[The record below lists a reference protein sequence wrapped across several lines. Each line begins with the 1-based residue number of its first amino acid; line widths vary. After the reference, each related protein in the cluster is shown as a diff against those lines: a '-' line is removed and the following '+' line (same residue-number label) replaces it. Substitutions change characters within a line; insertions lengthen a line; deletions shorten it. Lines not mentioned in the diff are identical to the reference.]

1 MAGRIA
7 TIIGNGE
14 SRKDFDIKTTKLLGM
29 TVGCNAVYRDMD
41 PNFMVCADKK
51 MIFELLHER
60 NNNVPWPLYTRPQWS
75 KSFNKFIFLDMPKL
89 PYEGEERRDNPFHWG
104 TGQFATLVAL
114 SNSHGGWLGQN
125 PQTIFLLGFDLYGA
139 GKDQKLHNNIYKD
152 TENYWSADRH
162 AVPHHYWQYQM
173 SKIFEHHP
181 NINFF
186 QVNTEG
192 WVIPKDWEQWSNF
205 NFITLDEFSDFII
218 EFQQQKIVKDKEAI
232 INDLKK
238 RI

>member
-1 MAGRIA
+1 
-7 TIIGNGE
+7 
-14 SRKDFDIKTTKLLGM
+14 
-29 TVGCNAVYRDMD
+29 
-41 PNFMVCADKK
+41 
-51 MIFELLHER
+51 
-60 NNNVPWPLYTRPQWS
+60 
-75 KSFNKFIFLDMPKL
+75 
-89 PYEGEERRDNPFHWG
+89 
-104 TGQFATLVAL
+104 
-114 SNSHGGWLGQN
+114 
-125 PQTIFLLGFDLYGA
+125 
-139 GKDQKLHNNIYKD
+139 
-152 TENYWSADRH
+152 
-162 AVPHHYWQYQM
+162 M